1 MNLLMKLNSA
11 PRERRARGVLTSTRP
26 LTQEQ
31 RLRIWRGKSL
41 RINKRIQEDKHDR
54 SIPQKSS

>member
-41 RINKRIQEDKHDR
+41 RIKKMTLEDQDEK
-54 SIPQKSS
+54 

>member
-41 RINKRIQEDKHDR
+41 RIKKMIQEDNNDQA
-54 SIPQKSS
+54 IP

>member
-41 RINKRIQEDKHDR
+41 RIKKMIQEDNNDQAI
-54 SIPQKSS
+54 SQKSS